1 MNQSRSSALFLA
13 LAVGAAAGCAHKPVT
28 HAAAPTAPVP
38 TGELTAAAGRAA
50 DVPPSSDRNAT
61 ATGTGTG
68 EGRGL
73 PGSVFFDFDS
83 ANLSS
88 ATREDLDKVAG
99 KLKSD
104 PGTTLRIEGN
114 CDERGTTEYN
124 LALGAHRADAAK
136 RYLHRLGVADKRVST
151 TSYGSERPKNPA
163 HDDQAWAENRRD
175 DLILK

>member
-13 LAVGAAAGCAHKPVT
+13 VALGAAAGCAHKPVT
-28 HAAAPTAPVP
+28 HAAAPTAPAP
-38 TGELTAAAGRAA
+38 TGELTAAAARAA
-50 DVPPSSDRNAT
+50 DVPPSSDPNAS
-61 ATGTGTG
+61 GTGTG
-68 EGRGL
+68 SGSGL

-83 ANLSS
+83 ADLSS
-88 ATREDLDKVAG
+88 ATREDLEKVAG

-104 PGTTLRIEGN
+104 PGTALRIEGN

-136 RYLHRLGVADKRVST
+136 RYLHRLGVAEKRVQT

-163 HDDQAWAENRRD
+163 HDDQAWSENRRD
-175 DLILK
+175 DLIVK